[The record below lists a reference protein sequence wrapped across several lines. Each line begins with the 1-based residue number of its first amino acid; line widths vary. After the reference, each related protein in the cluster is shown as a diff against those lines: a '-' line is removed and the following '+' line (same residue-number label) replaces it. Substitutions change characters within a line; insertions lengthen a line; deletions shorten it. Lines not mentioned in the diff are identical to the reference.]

1 MSVNPEDPRVKRTR
15 QLFVQAFN
23 DLVRKKRNV
32 YSISVHDITNQ
43 ATVNRT
49 TFYAHFQDKYD
60 FLGYWMTDKFHMT
73 LRDKLPVETRCTAEN
88 LRILIQT
95 IFDFLLRFKQQYS
108 TPGDK
113 QFEAMFENAMH
124 QDLQRLLLKRINE
137 VDIQGFSQEKL
148 EAMALVISWG
158 IFGSALQWSRNPH
171 DSSMETMFDEV
182 IEVISVNLAPF
193 WEQTTS

>member
-23 DLVRKKRNV
+23 DLVGKKRNI

-49 TFYAHFQDKYD
+49 TFYAHFQDKHD
-60 FLGYWMTDKFHMT
+60 FLEYWMTEKFQKAI
-73 LRDKLPVETRCTAEN
+73 RDRLPEETTCNADH

-95 IFDFLLRFKQQYS
+95 IFDFLLQFHQCS

-113 QFEAMFENAMH
+113 PFEAMFENAMH
-124 QDLQRLLLKRINE
+124 QDLHRFLLKRVNE
-137 VDIQGFSQEKL
+137 LDIQSFSRKKL
-148 EAMALVISWG
+148 EAMALVISWS
-158 IFGSALQWSRNPH
+158 IFGSALQWSQNPQ
-171 DSSMETMFDEV
+171 DRSVETMFEEV
-182 IEVISVNLAPF
+182 VEVISVQLAPI
-193 WEQTTS
+193 WEQTAS

>member
-23 DLVRKKRNV
+23 DLIGKKRNI

-43 ATVNRT
+43 AAVNRT
-49 TFYAHFQDKYD
+49 TFYAHFQDKYE
-60 FLGYWMTDKFHMT
+60 FLEYWMTEKFQMT
-73 LRDKLPVETRCTAEN
+73 IMNRLPEEARCNADN
-88 LRILIQT
+88 LRILIQA
-95 IFDFLLRFKQQYS
+95 IFDFLLQFQQCS

-113 QFEAMFENAMH
+113 QFEAMFENAMR
-124 QDLQRLLLKRINE
+124 QDIHLLLLKRVNE

-148 EAMALVISWG
+148 EAMALIISWS
-158 IFGSALQWSRNPH
+158 IFGPALQWSRNPQCRPV
-171 DSSMETMFDEV
+171 ETMFEEV

-193 WEQTTS
+193 WEQTAV

>member
-1 MSVNPEDPRVKRTR
+1 MSVNPQDPRVKRTR

-23 DLVRKKRNV
+23 DLIGKKRNV

-60 FLGYWMTDKFHMT
+60 FLKYWMTEKFQMT
-73 LRDKLPVETRCTAEN
+73 IRNRLPEEARCSAEN
-88 LRILIQT
+88 LRILMQSIY
-95 IFDFLLRFKQQYS
+95 DFLLQFRQCS

-124 QDLQRLLLKRINE
+124 QDLHQRLLNRINE
-137 VDIQGFSQEKL
+137 VHAQGFSQEKL
-148 EAMALVISWG
+148 EALALVVSWG
-158 IFGSALQWSRNPH
+158 IFGSALQWSREPQ
-171 DSSMETMFDEV
+171 DRSFETMFEQV
-182 IEVISVNLAPF
+182 IEVLSVNLAPL
-193 WEQTTS
+193 WGQTAS

>member
-23 DLVRKKRNV
+23 DLVGKKRNV

-49 TFYAHFQDKYD
+49 TFYAHFQDKYE
-60 FLGYWMTDKFHMT
+60 FLEYWMTEKFQMT
-73 LRDKLPVETRCTAEN
+73 IRDRLPEETRCNADN

-95 IFDFLLRFKQQYS
+95 IFDFLLRFQQCS

-124 QDLQRLLLKRINE
+124 QDLHRLLLKRIDE
-137 VDIQGFSQEKL
+137 VDTQGFSQEKL

-158 IFGSALQWSRNPH
+158 IFGSALQWSRNPQ
-171 DSSMETMFDEV
+171 DRSVETMFEEV